1 MGRILTA
8 FSLAIGQLADR
19 RILAVLVK
27 TIVIT
32 LGIFVVLG
40 WAGSYALG
48 YFLSEFTAFFGPD
61 GAVLLTIIL
70 TMIAAW
76 VLFRVVALAVLQFF
90 ADDIVKAVEA
100 KHYPGALL
108 SARKLPFAEE
118 LSNSF
123 KSTSRVVLV
132 NLAALPFA
140 IVLLVTGIGA
150 PLLIWA
156 INAFLLGR
164 ELQDMVW
171 LRQRA
176 DAAEAPPIS
185 GPVRFMLGGVVAAL
199 FLVPFVNFLAPV
211 LGAAS
216 ATHLVHRKRNTND
229 AR

>member
-8 FSLAIGQLADR
+8 FSLAAGQLADR
-19 RILAVLVK
+19 RILAALGK
-27 TIVIT
+27 TIAVT
-32 LGIFVVLG
+32 LGIFVLLG
-40 WAGSYALG
+40 WAGSYALD
-48 YFLSEFTAFFGPD
+48 YFLGEFAAFFGSD
-61 GAVLLTIIL
+61 GAMLLTIVL

-90 ADDIVKAVEA
+90 ADDIVMAVEA

-108 SARKLPFAEE
+108 SAQKVPFAEE
-118 LSNSF
+118 LSNSL
-123 KSTSRVVLV
+123 KSTLRVVLV

-150 PLLIWA
+150 PLLFWA
-156 INAFLLGR
+156 VNAFLLGR

-171 LRQRA
+171 RRQRT
-176 DAAEAPPIS
+176 DTTEAPPLS
-185 GPVRFMLGGVVAAL
+185 GPTRFMLGGVVAAL
-199 FLVPFVNFLAPV
+199 FLVPFINLLAPV

-216 ATHLVHRKRNTND
+216 ATHLVHRKRNTPD